1 MNIKI
6 DGQELN
12 NTAENLKLYEKNIAN
27 LEQSIIKLLSKRAHY
42 NIPAGRNHEVK
53 FAVIGDTHF
62 GSIYEKTDALRLFL
76 QHAKK
81 EQCEFIL
88 HAGDVLSGHGV
99 YQGHEFDV
107 YAVGLEKQL
116 KAAQNNLP
124 NFLPIHFITGNH
136 DASFKK
142 TTGVSVGELIQSKI
156 NCMHFIGENNG
167 HIIITTPSRRK
178 YKIALIHP
186 DGGTA
191 YALSYHPQKIV
202 ESLSGGQKPHMLIIG
217 HYHKAEFIPQY
228 RNVTSILAG
237 TFEGQTKFMMRK
249 HSAAHIGGWIV
260 KVIVGE
266 QKSLCTRI
274 QAEFINFYEK
284 ATME

>member
-1 MNIKI
+1 MQINLDGKI
-6 DGQELN
+6 
-12 NTAENLKLYEKNIAN
+12 AVSEKEYKSQIAK
-27 LEQSIIKLLSKRAHY
+27 LEQTIKKFMATKSRYIIPTSKK
-42 NIPAGRNHEVK
+42 NEIK

-62 GSIYEKTDALRLFL
+62 GSVHDKTDALHAFIK
-76 QHAKK
+76 QAKK
-81 EQCEFIL
+81 ENCELVL
-88 HAGDVLSGHGV
+88 HAGDVLAGHN
-99 YQGHEFDV
+99 V
-107 YAVGLEKQL
+107 YAGQEFEVYALGLEKQL
-116 KAAQNNLP
+116 EAAKNNMPDYLP
-124 NFLPIHFITGNH
+124 VHFITGNH
-136 DASFKK
+136 DDSFKK
-142 TTGVSVGELIQSKI
+142 QTGIEVGKLIAQKLPF
-156 NCMHFIGENNG
+156 MHYLGDSSGCIVIKTKAGAQ
-167 HIIITTPSRRK
+167 